1 MVSVEIQTDPVP
13 TPEPPTS
20 AADSTTSAEEMN
32 GDIPAP
38 SLLEELQKKVAD
50 LEEDKKEKESQI
62 AEMQE

>member
-1 MVSVEIQTDPVP
+1 MPALET
-13 TPEPPTS
+13 PTS
-20 AADSTTSAEEMN
+20 AADSTTSMGEMN
-32 GDIPAP
+32 GDVPAP